1 MDVSQALKDL
11 NVASREELIEKLKA
25 LVIKACEVK
34 DVRVEDV
41 PTDVPFIGGPGPLKL
56 DSLDAME
63 IAMELRYQFGVELKN
78 ASTAAKAMQSF
89 DTLAD
94 FVIDAP
100 KVNAKLLSKTKI

>member
-1 MDVSQALKDL
+1 MDVNQDLKDL
-11 NVASREELIEKLKA
+11 NVASREDLIFKLKEMI
-25 LVIKACEVK
+25 IKACEITNVK
-34 DVRVEDV
+34 PEDV
-41 PTDVPFIGGPGPLKL
+41 PTDVPFINGPGPLKL

-94 FVIDAP
+94 FVISAP
-100 KVNAKLLSKTKI
+100 KVKK

>member
-1 MDVSQALKDL
+1 MDVSQALKEL
-11 NVASREELIEKLKA
+11 NASSREALIFKLKE
-25 LVIKACEVK
+25 LVIKACDVK
-34 DVRVEDV
+34 DVKAEDV
-41 PTDVPFIGGPGPLKL
+41 PTDVPFIGGSGPLKL

-94 FVIDAP
+94 FVINAP
-100 KVNAKLLSKTKI
+100 KVKK

>member
-1 MDVSQALKDL
+1 MDVNEALKEL
-11 NVASREELIEKLKA
+11 NVASREDLIFKLKE
-25 LVIKACEVK
+25 LVIKACDVK
-34 DVRVEDV
+34 DVKAEDV

-63 IAMELRYQFGVELKN
+63 IAMELRFQFGVELKN

-89 DTLAD
+89 DSLAD

-100 KVNAKLLSKTKI
+100 KVKR

>member
-1 MDVSQALKDL
+1 MDLEKAYQEL
-11 NVASREELIEKLKA
+11 NVTSREDLIFKLKELI
-25 LVIKACEVK
+25 IRACEVQ
-34 DVRVEDV
+34 DVKPEDV

-63 IAMELRYQFGVELKN
+63 IAMEIRYQFGVELKN

-94 FVIDAP
+94 FIISAP
-100 KVNAKLLSKTKI
+100 KVKK

>member
-1 MDVSQALKDL
+1 MDVNQVWKEL
-11 NVASREELIEKLKA
+11 NVSSKEELIFKLKE

-34 DVRVEDV
+34 DVKPEDV

-78 ASTAAKAMQSF
+78 ASTATKAMQDF
-89 DTLAD
+89 NTLAD
-94 FVIDAP
+94 FVINAP
-100 KVNAKLLSKTKI
+100 KVKK

>member
-1 MDVSQALKDL
+1 MDVDQNLKDL
-11 NVASREELIEKLKA
+11 NVASREELIFKLKEMI
-25 LVIKACEVK
+25 IKACEITNVK
-34 DVRVEDV
+34 PEDV
-41 PTDVPFIGGPGPLKL
+41 PTDVPFINGPGPLKL

-94 FVIDAP
+94 FVISAP
-100 KVNAKLLSKTKI
+100 KVKK

>member
-1 MDVSQALKDL
+1 MDLEKAYQEL
-11 NVASREELIEKLKA
+11 NVTSREDLIFKLKELI
-25 LVIKACEVK
+25 IRACEVQNVK
-34 DVRVEDV
+34 PEDV

-63 IAMELRYQFGVELKN
+63 IRYQFGVELKN

-94 FVIDAP
+94 FIISAP
-100 KVNAKLLSKTKI
+100 KVKK

>member
-1 MDVSQALKDL
+1 MDVSQALKEL
-11 NVASREELIEKLKA
+11 KVSSREELIFKLKE
-25 LVIKACEVK
+25 LIIKACDLK
-34 DVRVEDV
+34 DVKPEDI

-94 FVIDAP
+94 FVINAP
-100 KVNAKLLSKTKI
+100 KVKK

>member
-1 MDVSQALKDL
+1 MDLEQALKEL
-11 NVASREELIEKLKA
+11 NVASRDELIFKLKA

-34 DVRVEDV
+34 DVKPEDV

-78 ASTAAKAMQSF
+78 ASTATKAMQDF

-94 FVIDAP
+94 FVINAP
-100 KVNAKLLSKTKI
+100 KVKK

>member
-1 MDVSQALKDL
+1 MDLEQALKEL
-11 NVASREELIEKLKA
+11 NVASRDELIFKLKA

-34 DVRVEDV
+34 DVKPEDV

-89 DTLAD
+89 DSLAD
-94 FVIDAP
+94 FVINAP
-100 KVNAKLLSKTKI
+100 KVKK